1 MLCTR
6 CNSDQVRVIDSRS
19 SNQGTSIRR
28 RRECVGCCY
37 RYTTYEVAES
47 IGTEVIKVS
56 GTRQPF
62 DRDKLSTKIALAC
75 HKTDI
80 GPIQIEQV
88 VDLISDRV
96 QSQPTITSKELR
108 QRVLQSL
115 KPLSTM
121 AYARF
126 SSVYHR
132 AQTARDMVNIL
143 SRA

>member
-1 MLCTR
+1 
-6 CNSDQVRVIDSRS
+6 
-19 SNQGTSIRR
+19 
-28 RRECVGCCY
+28 VGCGY

-121 AYARF
+121 AYAHF